1 MQNAR
6 ELVVSDQYNYV
17 INEVV
22 NRELPEKLH
31 ISYKHYDMKKRKK
44 ELDFPLSLQDLVK
57 PYIKKMGIFICK
69 REKMNDEVN
78 QIRIQRGIIRTNCI
92 DSLDRTNEA

>member
-1 MQNAR
+1 MLERYSYPIYCINLTKMQNAR

-44 ELDFPLSLQDLVK
+44 EPDFPSSLQDLVK
-57 PYIKKMGIFICK
+57 PYIKKMGIFICNRK
-69 REKMNDEVN
+69 KMNDEVN
-78 QIRIQRGIIRTNCI
+78 
-92 DSLDRTNEA
+92 

>member
-44 ELDFPLSLQDLVK
+44 ELDFPRSLQDLVK

-69 REKMNDEVN
+69 REKMIDEVN